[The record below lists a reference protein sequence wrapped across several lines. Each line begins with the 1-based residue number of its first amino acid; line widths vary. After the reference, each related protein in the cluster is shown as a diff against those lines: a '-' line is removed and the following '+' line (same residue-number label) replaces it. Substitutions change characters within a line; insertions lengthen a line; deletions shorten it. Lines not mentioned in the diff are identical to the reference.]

1 MSELDK
7 IQRLRSELHQH
18 NYNYYVLSAPTISD
32 FDFDQLLKQLQALEE
47 RHPEAFDP
55 NSPTQRVGSDLDG
68 GAFRQSKHQYPM
80 LSLANTYSEEEVR
93 EFFLRVQNSL
103 QEPFEIVC
111 ELKFDGTSISLIY
124 ENGRLKEAV
133 TRGDGTMGDVVT
145 DNVRT
150 IRTVPLTLQGDYP
163 ERFEIRGEILLPWKE
178 FDRLNEE
185 RSRQGESLFANP
197 RNAASGTLKL
207 QNTKE
212 VARRRLDV
220 YLYHMLGEQLPA
232 KTHSDNLKKAR
243 EWGFQIS
250 NHTKVCQTVE
260 EAIDFIHY
268 WDTERRNL
276 PVATDGMVLKVNSI
290 EQQQSLGYTA
300 KSPRWAIAYKFQAEK
315 ASTRL
320 QEVTFQVG
328 RTGIV
333 TPVANLDAVQL
344 SGTTVR
350 RATLHNADFIRQLD
364 LHEGDMVSVEKGGEI
379 IPKITEV
386 VMEHREEC
394 AKPVVY
400 PTVCPECGT
409 PLVRIEDEAA
419 TVCPNRFCPPQ
430 VKGRIEHFVSRKAM
444 NIDGLGSET
453 IALLYNK
460 GLLHDVA
467 DLYDLTPMQLAAMDR
482 MGEKSANNIMRELER
497 SKQVPFSRV
506 LFALGIKGCGEQV
519 AKTLAL
525 NFPSIDAL
533 SNASVEQLTRI
544 NDIGEVLAQNVV
556 EYFLDLGNIQLVD
569 RLRAAGLTFET
580 REDELPKRLSQ
591 ALEGM
596 SIVISGVFAH
606 HSRDEYKQLIEQHGG
621 KNVGSISKKTTMVL
635 AGDNMGPA
643 KLEKAQQLGIR
654 IIGEDEFLSIIKP
667 DNAQ

>member
-1 MSELDK
+1 MSEQEEIL
-7 IQRLRSELHQH
+7 QLREALHQH
-18 NYNYYVLSAPTISD
+18 NYNYYVMNEPTISD
-32 FDFDQLLKQLQALEE
+32 YDFDQMMHRLQALEAL
-47 RHPEAFDP
+47 HPEMKDE
-55 NSPTQRVGSDLDG
+55 NSPTQRVGSDLDSG
-68 GAFRQSKHQYPM
+68 SFKQSKHQYPM
-80 LSLANTYSEEEVR
+80 LSLGNTYSEEEVR

-163 ERFEIRGEILLPWKE
+163 EKFEIRGEILLPWKE

-185 RSRQGESLFANP
+185 RSRQGDALFANP

-220 YLYHMLGEQLPA
+220 YLYHLLGENLPMRR
-232 KTHSDNLKKAR
+232 HSDNLEQAR
-243 EWGFQIS
+243 KWGFQIS
-250 NHTKVCQTVE
+250 EHTKVCQTVD

-268 WDTERRNL
+268 WDTARRDL
-276 PVATDGMVLKVNSI
+276 PVATDGMVLKVNSLD
-290 EQQQSLGYTA
+290 QQQQLGMTA
-300 KSPRWAIAYKFQAEK
+300 KCPRWAIAYKFQAEK
-315 ASTRL
+315 AVTKL
-320 QEVTFQVG
+320 LEVTFQVG

-333 TPVANLDAVQL
+333 TPVANLEAVQL

-386 VMEHREEC
+386 VMEHRAED
-394 AKPVVY
+394 AKPVAY
-400 PTVCPECGT
+400 PTHCPECGA
-409 PLVRIEDEAA
+409 LLQRVEDEAA

-453 IALLYNK
+453 IALLYSK
-460 GLLHDVA
+460 GLLRDVA
-467 DLYDLTPMQLAAMDR
+467 DLYDLTPMQLASMDR
-482 MGEKSANNIMRELER
+482 MGEKSANNIMRELEK
-497 SKQVPFSRV
+497 SKQVSFARV

-525 NFPSIDAL
+525 NFPSLEAL
-533 SNASVEQLTRI
+533 ENATLEQLTRI
-544 NDIGEVLAQNVV
+544 DAIGEVLAENVV
-556 EYFLDLGNIQLVD
+556 SFFLDLSNIQLID
-569 RLRAAGLTFET
+569 RLRAAGLTFEMK
-580 REDELPKRLSQ
+580 EEELPQQLSQ

-606 HSRDEYKQLIEQHGG
+606 HSRDEYKQMIEQHGG

-635 AGDNMGPA
+635 AGENMGPA
-643 KLEKAQQLGIR
+643 KLEKAQQLGVKIVS
-654 IIGEDEFLSIIKP
+654 EDEFLTMIQSNSQP
-667 DNAQ
+667 